1 MGRRIK
7 VLDQNTVN
15 KISAGEVVES
25 PSSVVKELVEN
36 SLDAGATEIIISI
49 DGGGTKR
56 IQISDNGCGMSRED
70 AQVAFTRH
78 STSKI
83 RDIDDLSK
91 LRTMGFRGE
100 ALASISAVS
109 RVELVTSEGGDEDD
123 GTRIIVSAG
132 RMLTIESAGSPKGS
146 TVTVSDLFENVPA
159 RKKFLRSV
167 ISERGRCQDIATRI
181 MLTNPGVSFR
191 LILDGDEKINTKATD
206 DLRSRA
212 AAVIGV
218 KTAKGMMDIPGT
230 DCGGIVV
237 SGLVSLPWDT
247 RSNSGG
253 ITLSI
258 RSRVTR
264 NRNIVEA
271 IRRGY
276 GSRLMKGRF
285 PIAII
290 NLEVPP
296 DRVDV
301 NVHPTKALVKFSDEG
316 RIIGCIESA
325 VGRTVFGP
333 GGIRRRS
340 GSETEAG
347 RDHHEET
354 PIINR
359 DFSAPKI
366 DRAPRQIPLMEGEI
380 RIEEPVK
387 EQWSQIPQI
396 EGVSKLPPAIP
407 DDSSRL
413 NLRVIGQLDRSYIL
427 CEIGSDLLLVDQHA
441 AHERIRLEMLRN
453 KQLNGGGG
461 VQELLE
467 PIHIELDPAGVE
479 SLLEMGDQLKEMGFV
494 YESFGGNDV
503 VIRALPTFMG
513 RMEAHQVLADLASG
527 NEFHDQCTPP
537 DRQFLPEEIPLKDR
551 IIALTACKG
560 AIKAHDQLSLN
571 EMENLLDDLFNC
583 DIPMHCA
590 HGRPTMIRLPMSAL
604 ERWFKRVL

>member
-1 MGRRIK
+1 MGRRIR
-7 VLDQNTVN
+7 VLDEKTVN

-36 SLDAGATEIIISI
+36 SLDAGASEIVVSI
-49 DGGGTKR
+49 DGGGIKR
-56 IQISDNGCGMSRED
+56 IQVSDDGCGMSGED
-70 AQVAFTRH
+70 ARIAFTRH

-83 RDIDDLSK
+83 KDIDDLSTLK
-91 LRTMGFRGE
+91 TMGFRGE

-109 RVELVTSEGGDEDD
+109 RVELVTNEGGEEEN
-123 GTRIIVSAG
+123 GTRIVVSAG
-132 RMLTIESAGSPKGS
+132 RMLVMESAGCPRGT

-159 RKKFLRSV
+159 RKKFLRSTA
-167 ISERGRCQDIATRI
+167 SERGRCQDAATRI
-181 MLTNPGVSFR
+181 MLANPGVSFR
-191 LILDGDEKINTKATD
+191 LIVDGDEKINTRATG
-206 DLRSRA
+206 DLRDRA

-218 KTAKGMMDIPGT
+218 KTAKGMMEIPPT
-230 DCGGIVV
+230 DCGGISV
-237 SGLVSLPWDT
+237 SGLISLPWDT

-258 RSRVTR
+258 GSRVTR

-271 IRRGY
+271 LRRGY

-285 PIAII
+285 PIAVI

-301 NVHPTKALVKFSDEG
+301 NVHPTKALVKFSEEE

-333 GGIRRRS
+333 GGPRRKVR
-340 GSETEAG
+340 TEPG
-347 RDHHEET
+347 IPDDQHDET

-359 DFSAPKI
+359 DFSVPRI
-366 DRAPRQIPLMEGEI
+366 DRAPRQMPLMEGEVRVQEPI
-380 RIEEPVK
+380 RD
-387 EQWSQIPQI
+387 QWSRIPRI

-407 DDSSRL
+407 EGAPDL

-427 CEIGSDLLLVDQHA
+427 CELGSDLLLVDQHA

-453 KQLNGGGG
+453 KYQDGGEG

-467 PIHIELDPAGVE
+467 PLHVEMDPASAE
-479 SLLEMGDQLKEMGFV
+479 SLLQMSEELKGMGFV
-494 YESFGGNDV
+494 YEDFGGSDI

-513 RMEAHQVLADLASG
+513 RMEAHQVLLDLASG
-527 NEFHDQCTPP
+527 NEYHDDCTPP
-537 DRQFLPEEIPLKDR
+537 DRQFLPVDIPLKDR
-551 IIALTACKG
+551 IIALSACRG
-560 AIKAHDQLSLN
+560 AVKAHDQLSLN
-571 EMENLLDDLFNC
+571 EMEDLLHDLLNC
-583 DIPMHCA
+583 EIPMHCA

-604 ERWFKRVL
+604 ERWFKRIL